1 MIRILEKN
9 VADKIAAGEVVDRP
23 LSVVKELVE
32 NAIDSGAS
40 SIVCEIRKGGKSY
53 IRVTDNGCGIPAGEA
68 ETAFLRHATSKIR
81 QAEDLDHIG
90 TLGFRGEALAS
101 ISAVSKVEMI
111 TRTNEDKT
119 GVRLFVEGGETTGR
133 ESIGC
138 EVGTTVI
145 VEDLFYNTPARLK
158 FMKSD
163 GAESALIID
172 FISQMALAYPHI
184 KVQMKNN
191 NNILF
196 STRGDGD
203 RWKAIMTV
211 GGANINDKLLT
222 VDNTQGDRRLLGYVS
237 GPGETR
243 ASRKNQVFFVNGRAV
258 NSKLLE
264 KAVDAAYRER
274 LFQGRHPIAYL
285 FLEVAPETLD
295 VNIHPNKRE
304 VRFHDEGAI
313 SDFVKTGLSNALRV
327 KEALPQ
333 FTSMETKPPKTRT
346 KTKSVTPVVKPMDE
360 SQIDVKQILSTFR
373 EENNK
378 IADSVEEFKPTVPEM
393 VPEKPF
399 DFEDLTYLGVLFDTY
414 IMLSDRDTF
423 YLVDQH
429 AAHERI
435 FYERI
440 MDAYEAEDTPAQ
452 EIMVPIT
459 FDARFVKDDWKE
471 ILKRF
476 GFSLRDF
483 GPDTYA
489 AHGIP
494 MFFDLSGAEK
504 FLSDFVDTVDDDTN
518 FQSQDVIDRIAR
530 KACKQAVK
538 AGDVLSSQE
547 LKHLI
552 DDLSR
557 CQNPFSCP
565 HGRPTFIRM
574 SKQEIERKFKR
585 T

>member
-1 MIRILEKN
+1 M
-9 VADKIAAGEVVDRP
+9 
-23 LSVVKELVE
+23 
-32 NAIDSGAS
+32 
-40 SIVCEIRKGGKSY
+40 
-53 IRVTDNGCGIPAGEA
+53 
-68 ETAFLRHATSKIR
+68 
-81 QAEDLDHIG
+81 
-90 TLGFRGEALAS
+90 
-101 ISAVSKVEMI
+101 
-111 TRTNEDKT
+111 
-119 GVRLFVEGGETTGR
+119 
-133 ESIGC
+133 
-138 EVGTTVI
+138 GTTVI

-211 GGANINDKLLT
+211 GGANINDKLLN
-222 VDNTQGDRRLLGYVS
+222 VDNTQGDRSLLGYVS

-285 FLEVAPETLD
+285 FLEVAPEKLD

-333 FTSMETKPPKTRT
+333 FTSRETKPPKTRT
-346 KTKSVTPVVKPMDE
+346 TTKSVTPVVKPMDE

-435 FYERI
+435 YYERI
-440 MDAYEAEDTPAQ
+440 MEAYEAEDTPAQ
-452 EIMVPIT
+452 ET
-459 FDARFVKDDWKE
+459 AN
-471 ILKRF
+471 
-476 GFSLRDF
+476 SHYLRCS
-483 GPDTYA
+483 
-489 AHGIP
+489 I
-494 MFFDLSGAEK
+494 
-504 FLSDFVDTVDDDTN
+504 
-518 FQSQDVIDRIAR
+518 
-530 KACKQAVK
+530 CK
-538 AGDVLSSQE
+538 G
-547 LKHLI
+547 
-552 DDLSR
+552 
-557 CQNPFSCP
+557 
-565 HGRPTFIRM
+565 
-574 SKQEIERKFKR
+574 
-585 T
+585 

>member
-119 GVRLFVEGGETTGR
+119 GVRLSVEGGETTGR

-222 VDNTQGDRRLLGYVS
+222 VDNTEGDRSLLGYVS

-285 FLEVAPETLD
+285 FLEVAPEKLD